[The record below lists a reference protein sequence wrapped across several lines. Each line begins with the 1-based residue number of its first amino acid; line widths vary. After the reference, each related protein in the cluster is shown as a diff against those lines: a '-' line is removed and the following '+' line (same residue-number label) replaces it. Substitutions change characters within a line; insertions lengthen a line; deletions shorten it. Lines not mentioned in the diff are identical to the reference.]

1 MKILHV
7 FLLSTITLLFISCQ
21 GEDGRD
27 GRDGLDG
34 VNILGS
40 VFEAEVD
47 FNSGNDFEVLIDFP
61 NQIEVFDTDVVVAY
75 ILVDVVNGIDVW
87 EPLPQ
92 TLFFEDGILLYGF
105 NYTSGDINFFL
116 DGTVDLQNLLPEL
129 TQDIIFRVAI
139 LPADDAQALDL
150 SNFESVVN
158 SLRQKDII
166 RLN

>member
-21 GEDGRD
+21 GED